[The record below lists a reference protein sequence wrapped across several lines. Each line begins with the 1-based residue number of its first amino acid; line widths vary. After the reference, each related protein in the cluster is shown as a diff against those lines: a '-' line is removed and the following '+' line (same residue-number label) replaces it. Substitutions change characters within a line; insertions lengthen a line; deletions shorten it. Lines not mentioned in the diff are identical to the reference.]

1 MGVAGLNPPKSPLQG
16 LSLILLILPVNGRVA
31 SKQETDQMKKNQHH
45 VSETERQ
52 KAHAI
57 AQAIGGSKARAARLE
72 ITILAVLTTFGGT
85 ITHTEK
91 AAPRGYPAADYTQDP
106 ETLSAQ

>member
-1 MGVAGLNPPKSPLQG
+1 
-16 LSLILLILPVNGRVA
+16 
-31 SKQETDQMKKNQHH
+31 MKKNQAKQ

-52 KAHAI
+52 KAKAI

-91 AAPRGYPAADYTQDP
+91 AAPRGYPAADYTPDP
-106 ETLSAQ
+106 EAETLSAQ

>member
-1 MGVAGLNPPKSPLQG
+1 
-16 LSLILLILPVNGRVA
+16 
-31 SKQETDQMKKNQHH
+31 MKTNQAQQ
-45 VSETERQ
+45 VTQTERQ
-52 KAHAI
+52 KAKAI
-57 AQAIGGSKARAARLE
+57 AKAIGGSKARSARLE
-72 ITILAVLTTFGGT
+72 ITILAVLATFGGT

>member
-1 MGVAGLNPPKSPLQG
+1 
-16 LSLILLILPVNGRVA
+16 
-31 SKQETDQMKKNQHH
+31 MKKNQQH
-45 VSETERQ
+45 VNETERQ

-72 ITILAVLTTFGGT
+72 ITILAVLITFGGT

-91 AAPRGYPAADYTQDP
+91 AAPRGYPAADYTPDP
-106 ETLSAQ
+106 EAETLSAQ

>member
-1 MGVAGLNPPKSPLQG
+1 
-16 LSLILLILPVNGRVA
+16 
-31 SKQETDQMKKNQHH
+31 MKKNQHH
-45 VSETERQ
+45 VNETERQ

-91 AAPRGYPAADYTQDP
+91 AAPRGYPASDYTPDP
-106 ETLSAQ
+106 EAETLSAQ